1 VPHRDLYEIL
11 GVPKTASADEVKSA
25 YRKLAKKYHPDMNPG
40 SKQAEEKFKEVTAAA
55 EVLTD
60 AKRRSMYDEF
70 GVDSLRSGFDPA
82 KAEEYRRYRQHG
94 ASQGGMPYDF
104 GDFQKVNVGDFGNFD
119 FGSIFEDLF
128 GGGAGRH
135 GRAGQ
140 ARAGHGRSRAR
151 AGSDAEGELEVELRE
166 AVLGGER
173 DVRVGDR
180 TLRVRI
186 PPGVGDGSTI
196 RLGGQGG
203 PGSNGGAPGD
213 VYLRVKVRE
222 HPLVRRSGKDLSVD
236 LPVTVPEAALGAEV
250 TLPTFEG
257 PVHLRVPA
265 GAQSGKKLRL
275 RGKGLPDLK
284 GGTRGDLYAVV
295 QVVLPEASE
304 QLEKAVKPLEPLYKK
319 DPRAGLSL

>member
-1 VPHRDLYEIL
+1 
-11 GVPKTASADEVKSA
+11 
-25 YRKLAKKYHPDMNPG
+25 M
-40 SKQAEEKFKEVTAAA
+40 
-55 EVLTD
+55 
-60 AKRRSMYDEF
+60 
-70 GVDSLRSGFDPA
+70 
-82 KAEEYRRYRQHG
+82 YRQWRR
-94 ASQGGMPYDF
+94 QGGHPGGQPDF
-104 GDFQKVNVGDFGNFD
+104 GGFQEVNVGDFGAFD

-128 GGGAGRH
+128 GGRPPRAAHGHGH
-135 GRAGQ
+135 GRAQ
-140 ARAGHGRSRAR
+140 ARSGAH
-151 AGSDAEGELEVELRE
+151 AEGELEVDLRE

-196 RLGGQGG
+196 RLAGQGG
-203 PGSNGGAPGD
+203 PGAHGGAPGD
-213 VYLRVKVRE
+213 VYLRVKLRD
-222 HPLVRRSGKDLSVD
+222 HPLVRRNGKDLSVD

-257 PVHLRVPA
+257 PVQLRVPA

-284 GGTRGDLYAVV
+284 GGPRGDLYAVV
-295 QVVLPEASE
+295 QVILPEPSE
-304 QLEKAVKPLEPLYKK
+304 RLEKAVKPLESLYKK